1 MKKIKVIKKSIKR
14 PKGKLKDYHY
24 IVVVDNFAIDCDT
37 LK

>member
-1 MKKIKVIKKSIKR
+1 MKKIKVIKKVIKR

-24 IVVVDNFAIDCDT
+24 TIIVGNFAIDCDT